1 MVLGELNMNNFQ
13 EIIEKSV
20 EESRMQIAITADR
33 LAVAEQSFA
42 NDYLLNVPNQVLY
55 MLGTS
60 LSIEDFEIELEGLKS
75 HLIQVLKDKEP
86 LQ

>member
-20 EESRMQIAITADR
+20 EESRMQIAMTADR

-42 NDYLLNVPNQVLY
+42 NDYLLNVANQVLY

-75 HLIQVLKDKEP
+75 HLIQALKDKE
-86 LQ
+86 LTR

>member
-1 MVLGELNMNNFQ
+1 MNNFQ

-20 EESRMQIAITADR
+20 EESRMQIAMTADR

-42 NDYLLNVPNQVLY
+42 NDYLLNVANQVLY

-75 HLIQVLKDKEP
+75 HLIQALKDKE
-86 LQ
+86 LTR